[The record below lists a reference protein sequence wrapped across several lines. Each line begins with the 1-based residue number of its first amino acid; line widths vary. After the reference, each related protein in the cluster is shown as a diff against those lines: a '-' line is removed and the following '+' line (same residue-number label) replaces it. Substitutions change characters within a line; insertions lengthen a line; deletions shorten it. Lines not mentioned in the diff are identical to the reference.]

1 MIDIFSY
8 ETSKI
13 SWCETNY
20 MISNNIC
27 EFFNSITNLYYIYNS
42 VRLYSDLKKL
52 HGNRF
57 SIFNYKNLSNLER
70 NNINITIIGSLI
82 GIFSIYFH
90 GTLSYMG
97 QLLDEYSIYILLLT
111 LDDVKTYVFFRLI
124 VGLILMNIKTEY
136 NRFMLFVYGLYR
148 SISLFNYYFRETE
161 SVVKKCFNYG
171 IFFFFSG
178 MSFWI
183 IDFAYC
189 DKLIFSTHW
198 IWHIS
203 SSYALYY
210 ISNFLILIQIRPT
223 LKNLGLNLQ
232 YQDYLTYLSQSFPLY
247 RESYSS
253 YFY

>member
-20 MISNNIC
+20 MITNNIC

-42 VRLYSDLKKL
+42 VRLYSDLKIL
-52 HGNRF
+52 HGSKY
-57 SIFNYKNLSNLER
+57 SIFNYKNLSILER
-70 NNINITIIGSLI
+70 NNINITIIGCLI

-90 GTLSYMG
+90 GTLSFMG

-111 LDDVKTYVFFRLI
+111 LDDVKTYLIYRLI
-124 VGLILMNIKTEY
+124 IGLVLMNLKTEY
-136 NRFMLFVYGLYR
+136 NRFMLFIYGSYR
-148 SISLFNYYFRETE
+148 SIKLFNYYFNERDI
-161 SVVKKCFNYG
+161 VIKKCFKYG
-171 IFFFFSG
+171 ILFFFSG
-178 MSFWI
+178 MVFWI
-183 IDFAYC
+183 IDVVYC
-189 DKLIFSTHW
+189 DKLVLSTHW
-198 IWHIS
+198 LWHIL

-223 LKNLGLNLQ
+223 LINRDSNLQ
-232 YQDYLTYLSQSFPLY
+232 YQDYLAYLSQSFPQY
-247 RESYSS
+247 PENYFS